1 MNVAASF
8 EGFSILFTMHVFKV
22 YYFFFLS
29 RVILGDGYKIHIIV
43 LDSQPYVSSGEI
55 SQLIWN
61 NKEPDYLI
69 TRVRVDLFSIF
80 TEIAKLYLYIFIYL
94 R

>member
-1 MNVAASF
+1 MSF
-8 EGFSILFTMHVFKV
+8 EGFGILFTMHVFKV
-22 YYFFFLS
+22 LWFFFFPS

-69 TRVRVDLFSIF
+69 TRVRLNLFSIF
-80 TEIAKLYLYIFIYL
+80 TEIASFIYTFL
-94 R
+94 YT

>member
-1 MNVAASF
+1 MLLCLLKDLISCLLCMCLKCIN
-8 EGFSILFTMHVFKV
+8 
-22 YYFFFLS
+22 FFLS

-69 TRVRVDLFSIF
+69 TRVRLDLFSIF
-80 TEIAKLYLYIFIYL
+80 TEIAKLYLYIFIFL